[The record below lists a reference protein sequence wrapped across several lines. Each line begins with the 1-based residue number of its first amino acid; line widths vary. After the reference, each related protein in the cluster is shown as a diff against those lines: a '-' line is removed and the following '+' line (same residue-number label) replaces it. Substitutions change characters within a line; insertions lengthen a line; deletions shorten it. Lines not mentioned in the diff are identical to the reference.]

1 MAGNFSPSV
10 NIVRDIGKDL
20 RYLPTN
26 NSRRVYDQIASNFR
40 SGMHSFNIIGSY
52 GTGKSA
58 FLLALETH
66 LAGNE
71 TFFEPVNGQFN
82 GCKKF
87 KFINIVGYKGSF
99 IEALAEELGAKVQE
113 KMVLK
118 ALDKEYKKLHD
129 AGVCLILVVDE
140 FGKFLEHAASEG
152 PGREL
157 YFVQQLAEYA
167 NDASRNILFLTT
179 LHQNFDAYAV
189 GLQEVQRKE
198 WEKVKGRLKE
208 VTFNE
213 PVEQL
218 LHLAAEFISKE
229 GFTQQRPFDHSL
241 LNAIK
246 DKKAFALLN
255 EVSYSLVDS
264 LYPFDLLSA
273 MAMTLALQRYGQ
285 NERSLFNFLQ
295 AEEHLGLKSFKDEN
309 NKDQYY
315 HLARV
320 YDYLQFNF
328 YSTLTS
334 KYNPDFFQWSQLRN
348 ALERVETNFTK
359 DIDAVQKLVKTI
371 GLLNILG
378 SNGTKIDKEL
388 ISLYSVH
395 CLGIPNA
402 GDLIGKLEDAQIIRY
417 QSFRERYKLFEGT
430 DVNVDGILQEA
441 KREIGEISNLAIE
454 LQPHFSLDY
463 VPAKAATYKAGTP
476 RIFRFEVTDKP
487 VLKFDYL
494 KEKEVDGIVNLLF
507 GVDPDEIIDVTEQP
521 ILYGFFKDVEEIQDR
536 LLDVKAVVKALG
548 KIGADPV
555 AQRELIEL
563 KQSQVEA
570 LNQQLNEEL
579 FHEKKILWFF
589 NGVDENVKG
598 KRGFNRLLSDI
609 VGDIYKDT
617 PVYRNELMN
626 KTSVSSSI
634 HSAKRQFIDALISNW
649 NVPLLGMSQKRMPP
663 EKTIYLALLKN
674 TGLHVETSAVT
685 ADFGNAPTEPTFL
698 PLWEVSCAFLEKAKT
713 SKRRVSE
720 LVETLQQPPFGLKD
734 GFIEFWLISFLFIKR
749 EDFALFKEGK
759 YLPKISREA
768 AELFLKDAGKYEV
781 KTFNIEGIKLDLFNK
796 YRELT
801 RQNKQEKVT
810 GSGFQETARPFLV
823 FYTQL
828 PEYTKK
834 TKNLSHDAIAFRDTV
849 RNAKELEKTFF
860 EDLPTCFG
868 TSMERLANS
877 EEELEIFVIRIQQC
891 IAELRS
897 AYDLLLDRFEEK
909 LMEVFGIPKL
919 LFEEYR
925 PKIQKR
931 HEKVK
936 EHLLMPRQKVLYSR
950 LKSQLPDR
958 KAWLNSLAQAL
969 IGKQLEQC
977 IDEEEWLLYD
987 RMQTAFA
994 ELDDL
999 VELSQMQFDEEKEQA
1014 FKIEI
1019 TTFEQQPIKRN
1030 IILSND
1036 QQKRLK
1042 VIEQELRK
1050 ALKAA
1055 GDPQLHQAALIK
1067 LLKDLL

>member
-1 MAGNFSPSV
+1 MEGSFSPSV
-10 NIVRDIGKDL
+10 NIVRDSDKGL

-26 NSRRVYDQIASNFR
+26 NSRRVYEQIASNFR

-58 FLLALETH
+58 FLLALEKH

-71 TFFEPVNGQFN
+71 SYFEPVNGQFN
-82 GCKKF
+82 GCKQF

-99 IEALAEELGAKVQE
+99 IEALAEELGTKIQE
-113 KMVLK
+113 KAVLK
-118 ALDKEYKKLHD
+118 SLDKEYQKLHG
-129 AGVCLILVVDE
+129 ANICLILVVDE
-140 FGKFLEHAASEG
+140 FGKFLEYAASED
-152 PGREL
+152 PDREL

-189 GLQEVQRKE
+189 GLQEAQRKE

-218 LHLAAEFISKE
+218 LHLAAEYIAEE
-229 GFTQQRPFDHSL
+229 GFTQKKPFDSKL
-241 LNAIK
+241 LKVIQ

-255 EVSYSLVDS
+255 EVNDSLVES

-295 AEEHLGLKSFKDEN
+295 AEEHLGLKSFKE
-309 NKDQYY
+309 KPEEEPYY
-315 HLARV
+315 NLARV

-334 KYNPDFFQWSQLRN
+334 RFNPDFFQWSQMRD
-348 ALERVETNFTK
+348 ALERVETSFTK
-359 DIDAVQKLVKTI
+359 DIDSAQKLVKTI

-378 SNGTKIDKEL
+378 SNGTRIDKEL
-388 ISLYSVH
+388 ISLYSEH
-395 CLGIPNA
+395 CLGISNA
-402 GDLIGKLEDAQIIRY
+402 RELVGKLEDAQIIRY

-430 DVNVDGILQEA
+430 DINVDEILQEA
-441 KREIGEISNLAIE
+441 KREVGEITNLAIE
-454 LQPHFSLDY
+454 LQPFFNLDY
-463 VPAKAATYKAGTP
+463 VPAKAVTYQTGTP
-476 RIFRFEVTDKP
+476 RIFRFELTDKP
-487 VLKFDYL
+487 LTQFDFL

-507 GVDPDEIIDVTEQP
+507 EESEELFETSGQP
-521 ILYGFFKDVEEIQDR
+521 IIYGVFKESEQIQDR
-536 LLDVKAVVKALG
+536 LLEVKAIEKALVR
-548 KIGADPV
+548 IGNDAV
-555 AQRELIEL
+555 AKRELLEL

-570 LNQQLNEEL
+570 LNQQLNDSL
-579 FHEKKILWFF
+579 FFDRKVYWFF
-589 NGVDENVKG
+589 EEGDEIII
-598 KRGFNRLLSDI
+598 RGRRDFNQQLSEI
-609 VGDIYKDT
+609 IQTIYPHT
-617 PVYRNELMN
+617 PTYRNELMN

-634 HSAKRQFIDALISNW
+634 HTAKRQYIDALINHW
-649 NVPLLGMSQKRMPP
+649 NTPLLGMPEKRTPP
-663 EKTIYLALLKN
+663 EKTIYLTLLKD
-674 TGLHVETSAVT
+674 TGLHIGTSTVAADFSDKPTEDSFQKLWETS
-685 ADFGNAPTEPTFL
+685 
-698 PLWEVSCAFLEKAKT
+698 CQFLEKTKV
-713 SKRRVSE
+713 SKRKISE
-720 LVETLQQPPFGLKD
+720 FVETLQQPPFGLKD

-759 YLPKISREA
+759 YVPRISREA
-768 AELFLKDAGKYEV
+768 AELFFRDADKYEV
-781 KTFNIEGIKLDLFNK
+781 KTFNIQGVKLDLFNK

-801 RQNKQEKVT
+801 QQSTQEKVT

-868 TSMERLANS
+868 ASMERLANS
-877 EEELEIFVIRIQQC
+877 EKDLEAFVSQIQQC

-897 AYDLLLDRFEEK
+897 AYDLLLDRFEER
-909 LMEVFGIPKL
+909 LLQIFGFSNL
-919 LFEEYR
+919 TFEKYR

-931 HEKVK
+931 YEGVK
-936 EHLLMPRQKVLYSR
+936 EHLLVPRQKVLHSR

-958 KAWLNSLAQAL
+958 KAWLNSLAQVL

-977 IDEEEWLLYD
+977 TDEEERLLYD

-999 VELSQMQFDEEKEQA
+999 IELSQMQFDEEKEQA

-1019 TTFEQQPIKRN
+1019 TTFEEHPIKRN
-1030 IILSND
+1030 IILSKD
-1036 QQKRLK
+1036 QQERLK
-1042 VIEQELRK
+1042 TIEQELRK
-1050 ALKAA
+1050 ALKTA

-1067 LLKDLL
+1067 ILKDLL